1 SFDRSEGTGGYGIRL
16 GYKRIL
22 TGGRQLMEVCF
33 AEDECGSLLP
43 VRSWGEGRNHF
54 VAAAYVRH
62 DFSRKWSA
70 GGSLSGDW
78 SNGGR
83 EIGARLDLAYHF

>member
-1 SFDRSEGTGGYGIRL
+1 M
-16 GYKRIL
+16 IL
-22 TGGRQLMEVCF
+22 LTLILQLMEVCF